1 MPEEKKKD
9 EVQKSRFADTLE
21 DIFSIVRTAVLS
33 MWQSN
38 VTIMAS
44 GLVYSTLVAIV
55 PCITFLVAFLT
66 VFGVL
71 QPFMNALSALFEEI
85 FGSVLGHQLMH
96 FIEQFS
102 ANAMGLGVF
111 GLVSFLITAGFLV
124 NKVYNV
130 LNQIF
135 RAQPSSGKFRRFTSL
150 LTFLIVGALGLAIVL
165 SLNTTVLGL
174 ISNHLDAAAS
184 EGSILDEIVSWFFSF
199 IVITLVLFLLF
210 YLVPNAKIRARSAIL
225 GSLIGAVCL
234 TVLGAV
240 FKTIIARMVGY
251 SVIYGSLAAL
261 LFVLLFFYTCWY
273 IILISAEIIYVHQFR
288 PEGSQ
293 LAGGPENPSRQI
305 TDTVNMMM
313 LIGQSYKTGQGPVSR
328 KNITRRLA
336 ITPSVLGG
344 YISLLVRCHLLLEI
358 NEGKSASYVP
368 AKPLEQILLK
378 DIFDAVYGYDTGIE
392 VTTAGEA
399 VAEQIKLSCDESLSS
414 LSLENLLERI

>member
-1 MPEEKKKD
+1 M
-9 EVQKSRFADTLE
+9 
-21 DIFSIVRTAVLS
+21 
-33 MWQSN
+33 
-38 VTIMAS
+38 
-44 GLVYSTLVAIV
+44 
-55 PCITFLVAFLT
+55 
-66 VFGVL
+66 
-71 QPFMNALSALFEEI
+71 
-85 FGSVLGHQLMH
+85 
-96 FIEQFS
+96 
-102 ANAMGLGVF
+102 
-111 GLVSFLITAGFLV
+111 
-124 NKVYNV
+124 
-130 LNQIF
+130 
-135 RAQPSSGKFRRFTSL
+135 
-150 LTFLIVGALGLAIVL
+150 
-165 SLNTTVLGL
+165 
-174 ISNHLDAAAS
+174 
-184 EGSILDEIVSWFFSF
+184 
-199 IVITLVLFLLF
+199 LFLLF
-210 YLVPNAKIRARSAIL
+210 YLVPHAKIRARSAIL

-240 FKTIIARMVGY
+240 FKTIIARMVSY

-378 DIFDAVYGYDTGIE
+378 DIFDAVYGYDTSIE